1 MDKASANHSWFR
13 QLLFPLAAWAAYMLH
28 YSITGQWFSVV
39 LLAALVVSILQGVH
53 HAEVI
58 AHKIGEPF
66 GTLVLALAVTCI
78 EASLIISL
86 MSASGPEGVT
96 LARDTVFAAVM
107 IILTAMIGMSLL
119 VGGWKYGEQTFLL
132 EGANATVTTLIAI
145 SVLTLVLPNFT
156 QSLPGPYYNT
166 TQLFFVAMVTLI
178 LYGSLLFVQNFKH
191 RDHFVEDIHE
201 GHADEAG
208 LPPGQ
213 LTVNIVLMVACLA
226 AVVFLAKSL
235 SPALDRFIDRIGAP
249 QELAGVIIAAVILV
263 PEGLSAYKASTRN
276 QLQKSLNLSLGSAL
290 ASISLTMPVVSIY
303 AVLTDTP
310 ISLGIDP
317 KDMVLLF
324 LTLLIVTL
332 ALKTGRTT
340 ILQGIILLVIFLVYL
355 FTIIVP

>member
-1 MDKASANHSWFR
+1 MENASVHTPWFR
-13 QLLFPLAAWAAYMLH
+13 QIAYPLAAWAAYALH
-28 YSITGQWFSVV
+28 YSVTGQWFSLV

-53 HAEVI
+53 HAEII

-66 GTLVLALAVTCI
+66 GTLILALAVTCI

-107 IILTAMIGMSLL
+107 IILTAMIGSSLL
-119 VGGWKYGEQTFLL
+119 VGGLKYGEQTFIL
-132 EGANATVTTLIAI
+132 EGANATVTTLVAI

-156 QSLPGPYYNT
+156 QSVPGPYYNT
-166 TQLFFVAMVTLI
+166 TQLIFVAIVTLI

-191 RDHFVEDIHE
+191 REHFVDDVDTGEV
-201 GHADEAG
+201 HATN
-208 LPPGQ
+208 LSSGQ
-213 LTVNIVLMVACLA
+213 FVLSIVLMTACLA
-226 AVVFLAKSL
+226 AVVLLAKSL
-235 SPALDRFIDRIGAP
+235 SPALDQFIDRIGAP

-263 PEGLSAYKASTRN
+263 PEGLSAYKASTKN

-303 AVLTDTP
+303 AVLTGTP

-317 KDMVLLF
+317 KDMIILF
-324 LTLLIVTL
+324 LALLIVIL